1 MTVRMRRRKQTLIE
15 QRHRRL
21 ETYYKRAKILRESW
35 PFPPSEKK
43 VVIHLPSLG
52 YPKRFFVK
60 NVLSTS
66 WNYRFNTFLTKYQNS
81 IHSNRSGTA
90 SNVSN
95 HSIGWFCWWKYPRD
109 FYQPYAIHRWPKA
122 ILYASARYGTSCENT
137 PSDESR
143 RWGISTVKVYCYCP
157 RSVIEIPNSLYES
170 STTFELLLWG
180 HD

>member
-66 WNYRFNTFLTKYQNS
+66 WNYRFNTF
-81 IHSNRSGTA
+81 
-90 SNVSN
+90 
-95 HSIGWFCWWKYPRD
+95 
-109 FYQPYAIHRWPKA
+109 FYQISEFDSQQQIWNGVKCPKSLDWL
-122 ILYASARYGTSCENT
+122 ILLM
-137 PSDESR
+137 
-143 RWGISTVKVYCYCP
+143 K
-157 RSVIEIPNSLYES
+157 IP
-170 STTFELLLWG
+170 T
-180 HD
+180 